1 MMNKR
6 PYTKAGRLSDV
17 LALIQVLA
25 LDEQTH
31 RSEDGLQREFQRLPI
46 SSETWVGVAQEHPE
60 FFRVAKDKRTPV
72 SLVARHVTPEDE
84 VQEQRILP
92 SDFLYRLLQTAIDLR
107 DREVRAAERWKY
119 LIPLAASIVGGIIT
133 GVFTVLAV
141 WLKK

>member
-1 MMNKR
+1 MRTR

-25 LDEQTH
+25 LDPHTH
-31 RSEDGLQREFQRLPI
+31 RSEDGLQREFQRLPVSAESWI
-46 SSETWVGVAQEHPE
+46 TVAEEHPE
-60 FFRVAKDKRTPV
+60 FFRVAKGKLNPM

-84 VQEQRILP
+84 TEEQRMVP

-107 DREVRAAERWKY
+107 DREVEATERWKY
-119 LIPLAASIVGGIIT
+119 LIPLTASIVGGIIT